1 MLNYSYLKFDLKRA
15 IKKLKFHYFGY
26 LTWKANSLEK
36 TLMLG
41 KIDGRKRMR
50 KQRMRWLD
58 AITDSMGMSLGKLW
72 EMVEDREAWCA
83 VVCGVSKSQI
93 QQQSRNERKHK
104 KTQYQE
110 FKKKLFTIVLA
121 DFQYCKNRIWA
132 KCLWVGKLK
141 TVRCQM
147 SQELSVN

>member
-1 MLNYSYLKFDLKRA
+1 MLNYSSLKFDLKTA

-36 TLMLG
+36 TLMLR
-41 KIDGRKRMR
+41 KIEGRKRMG

-58 AITDSMGMSLGKLW
+58 AITDSMGMSLSKLL

-83 VVCGVSKSQI
+83 VVCGVSKRQI
-93 QQQSRNERKHK
+93 QH
-104 KTQYQE
+104 QE
-110 FKKKLFTIVLA
+110 MRENTKNSISGIKKKKLFTIVLA

-132 KCLWVGKLK
+132 KCPWIGKFK